1 MMTSE
6 RQRLLAIEIVNALNT
21 LQAEN
26 HSLSV
31 KHHAER
37 LELVVGQQKEYIEG
51 VAGQIES
58 MAEPSIHK
66 IMTLCSVGGSVTEP
80 QIPFREEHEAALERL
95 RTKQVKEATALNR
108 RYLEEVFMPILK
120 RFFPEDSDGQS
131 V

>member
-1 MMTSE
+1 MTSE
-6 RQRLLAIEIVNALNT
+6 RQRLLAIEIANALNT
-21 LQAEN
+21 LQADN
-26 HSLSV
+26 QVLSI

-37 LELVVGQQKEYIEG
+37 IQLVVRQQKEYVEG

-66 IMTLCSVGGSVTEP
+66 VLTLCSVGGSVKEP
-80 QIPFREEHEAALERL
+80 QVPFREEHMTALNNLIDR
-95 RTKQVKEATALNR
+95 QVKECTAVNR
-108 RYLEEVFMPILK
+108 RHLEQVVMPILK